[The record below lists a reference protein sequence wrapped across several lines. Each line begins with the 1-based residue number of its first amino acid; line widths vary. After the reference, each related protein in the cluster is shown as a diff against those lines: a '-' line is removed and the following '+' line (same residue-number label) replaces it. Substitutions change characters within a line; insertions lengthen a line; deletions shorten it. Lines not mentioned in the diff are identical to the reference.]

1 MVVAEGELFRK
12 REVIR
17 NVLFAVLLLHCI
29 CRPPQPRA
37 MIVSRV
43 APGGW
48 VLRRGEVCPVRARKT
63 PEVVVKAVVFLN
75 DDHDVCDGIVRL
87 HGLFED
93 LRKPGSAIW
102 IDRQSHLAAFRD
114 TTTRFSE
121 AQLGLPKMLSFPGL
135 SIKAHEPQGH
145 GLALD
150 GVFCLS
156 RFFGALVHLQPRKP
170 ASSPIMI
177 PAS

>member
-17 NVLFAVLLLHCI
+17 NVLFAVLLLHCV

-75 DDHDVCDGIVRL
+75 DDYDVCDGIVRL

-93 LRKPGSAIW
+93 LCKTRLSDL
-102 IDRQSHLAAFRD
+102 DRQAVS
-114 TTTRFSE
+114 
-121 AQLGLPKMLSFPGL
+121 PGR
-135 SIKAHEPQGH
+135 
-145 GLALD
+145 
-150 GVFCLS
+150 LS
-156 RFFGALVHLQPRKP
+156 RYHNQILRSAARIAKDAFFSWFVNKGA
-170 ASSPIMI
+170 
-177 PAS
+177 